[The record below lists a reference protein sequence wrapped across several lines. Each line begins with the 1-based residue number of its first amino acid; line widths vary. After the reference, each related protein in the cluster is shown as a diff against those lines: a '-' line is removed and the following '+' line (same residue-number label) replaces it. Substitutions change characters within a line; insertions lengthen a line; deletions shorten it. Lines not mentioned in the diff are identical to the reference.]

1 MWKSQGMKVINNLA
15 GFSTAYQWLFEIY
28 KLLI

>member
-15 GFSTAYQWLFEIY
+15 GFSTANQGVFEID